1 MPRKKRVDEGH
12 AGFEVEM
19 TIPVNHTRR
28 ARSMEERLG
37 PPEPPNGPKPGSRIP
52 RITRLMALAIK
63 LQEMIDRGEIQDYV
77 DIARLGYITRARAS
91 QIMNL
96 TLLAPDIQ
104 EAILEWDGA
113 GPNDL
118 REQHLRPVIKL
129 AHWGAQRAAWACFR
143 PQRGEAAT
151 TPNVRE
157 RPLGCT
163 IRCLQTNE

>member
-37 PPEPPNGPKPGSRIP
+37 PPEPPNGPKPGPRIP

-63 LQEMIDRGEIQDYV
+63 LQGMIDCGEIQDYV

-104 EAILEWDGA
+104 EELLFLEDSTGGGTMKEHHIRKIAAVSAWSDQRK
-113 GPNDL
+113 L
-118 REQHLRPVIKL
+118 WSREGTSSV
-129 AHWGAQRAAWACFR
+129 A
-143 PQRGEAAT
+143 
-151 TPNVRE
+151 E
-157 RPLGCT
+157 R
-163 IRCLQTNE
+163 

>member
-1 MPRKKRVDEGH
+1 MPRKKRIDEGH

-37 PPEPPNGPKPGSRIP
+37 PPEPPNGPKPGPRIP
-52 RITRLMALAIK
+52 RVTRLMALAIK

-104 EAILEWDGA
+104 EYLLSQSNERSLPSERA
-113 GPNDL
+113 L
-118 REQHLRPVIKL
+118 RQIARLI
-129 AHWGAQRAAWACFR
+129 AWTAQRNAMSGFEDCDFDKNSAADCLDSR
-143 PQRGEAAT
+143 RNT
-151 TPNVRE
+151 TVN
-157 RPLGCT
+157 L
-163 IRCLQTNE
+163 

>member
-28 ARSMEERLG
+28 ARSMEERPG
-37 PPEPPNGPKPGSRIP
+37 PREPPQGPKPGPRIP

-104 EAILEWDGA
+104 EALLYVFDTKSKGLQIVER
-113 GPNDL
+113 DL
-118 REQHLRPVIKL
+118 RRVSKIVDWCEQRQELSDV
-129 AHWGAQRAAWACFR
+129 
-143 PQRGEAAT
+143 
-151 TPNVRE
+151 
-157 RPLGCT
+157 LGNT
-163 IRCLQTNE
+163 DIE